1 MRSTYDYDSLD
12 EKRQQKIADM
22 VKKDNLDTINQDIVL
37 PAIEFGFYAKYGKR
51 VIDIVISLIVLVLVF
66 PINAIIALITFFDVG
81 FPILFRQTRVGKN
94 HQRFMMVKFRNM
106 TKAVDENGVLLRA
119 DLRITKWG
127 SFVRKT
133 SVDEFLNFINV
144 LKGEMSIIGPRPL
157 PIVYE
162 GRYNKLHDL
171 RHSVRPGLDCP
182 LRDPSMLM
190 TWQNRFNND
199 AWYVQNI
206 KFSTDVKLILL
217 LIREVLV
224 GKDKEARAKGFSE
237 GSFIGYFPD
246 GRVMDSNNIPEEYYR
261 RVGVS
266 DNVLCS

>member
-106 TKAVDENGVLLRA
+106 TNENGVLLRA

-182 LRDPSMLM
+182 LRDPSML
-190 TWQNRFNND
+190 
-199 AWYVQNI
+199 AESI
-206 KFSTDVKLILL
+206 
-217 LIREVLV
+217 
-224 GKDKEARAKGFSE
+224 
-237 GSFIGYFPD
+237 
-246 GRVMDSNNIPEEYYR
+246 
-261 RVGVS
+261 
-266 DNVLCS
+266 

>member
-1 MRSTYDYDSLD
+1 M
-12 EKRQQKIADM
+12 
-22 VKKDNLDTINQDIVL
+22 
-37 PAIEFGFYAKYGKR
+37 
-51 VIDIVISLIVLVLVF
+51 
-66 PINAIIALITFFDVG
+66 
-81 FPILFRQTRVGKN
+81 
-94 HQRFMMVKFRNM
+94 
-106 TKAVDENGVLLRA
+106 
-119 DLRITKWG
+119 
-127 SFVRKT
+127 
-133 SVDEFLNFINV
+133 
-144 LKGEMSIIGPRPL
+144 
-157 PIVYE
+157 
-162 GRYNKLHDL
+162 
-171 RHSVRPGLDCP
+171 DCP

>member
-1 MRSTYDYDSLD
+1 M
-12 EKRQQKIADM
+12 
-22 VKKDNLDTINQDIVL
+22 
-37 PAIEFGFYAKYGKR
+37 
-51 VIDIVISLIVLVLVF
+51 F
-66 PINAIIALITFFDVG
+66 PINAIVALITFFDVG

-94 HQRFMMVKFRNM
+94 HRRFVMVKFRNM
-106 TKAVDENGVLLRA
+106 TNAVDENGVLLRA

-133 SVDEFLNFINV
+133 SVDEFLNFINI

-182 LRDPSMLM
+182 LRDPSTLM

-199 AWYVQNI
+199 VWYVQNI

-217 LIREVLV
+217 LIREVLF